1 MKKISISALRSVS
14 RLRAAVTATVLAS
27 VIVALPCVAEE
38 PNPASFAAYV
48 PAASAA
54 ELAAGKPLI
63 RVHRGAAAT
72 LEATP
77 GHEAARRV
85 AAETA
90 AESPRLVVEALFL
103 WKKPRALS
111 PAAERAALF
120 DTMLAVR
127 SLEGIEY
134 FSASR
139 GRREV
144 LFKESFRVAGPGDL
158 APQPDLAR
166 MGGVEKATYYAWQKD
181 ASFGGVVYK
190 IAAEAAGDAVR
201 ASFTNETPIR
211 YSIIPLA
218 GPGGLVMRFA
228 LVDTAEGV
236 LFYLVLAAKAEIP
249 GFLAKRVEDSF
260 TNRSSAMFAWFVTR
274 AEAAWAAAR

>member
-1 MKKISISALRSVS
+1 MNRQSSGATALR
-14 RLRAAVTATVLAS
+14 LRVVFFMAGAVLAAPAS
-27 VIVALPCVAEE
+27 SPLSAEE

-48 PAASAA
+48 PAAPAA

-63 RVHRGAAAT
+63 RVHRGNAAT
-72 LEATP
+72 NLDTTP

-85 AAETA
+85 AAETV

-144 LFKESFRVAGPGDL
+144 LFKESWRVAAPGEL
-158 APQPDLAR
+158 APLPDLAR
-166 MGGVEKATYYAWQKD
+166 SGGVEKADYYAWQRD

-190 IAAEAAGDAVR
+190 IEAEAAGDAVR

-274 AEAAWAAAR
+274 AEAAWAAVR